1 MSVDTNSW
9 SKHSDQVWEED
20 DDDDDAE
27 LGFGFFF
34 PPQFCEVGGLA
45 IVTRDLAKLFG

>member
-1 MSVDTNSW
+1 MSVNTNSW

-27 LGFGFFF
+27 R
-34 PPQFCEVGGLA
+34 A
-45 IVTRDLAKLFG
+45 S